1 MPNLTIP
8 VEETMFLL
16 KEVFGLEQL
25 NTLPGYEEAT
35 DDLVE
40 AILTEAGKFCTEVV
54 LPTNRVGDTEGC
66 TLHEDGRVTTPSGF
80 KQAWEQYV
88 EAGWMGLTVDPQ
100 YGGQGLP
107 VTLNVILNEYI
118 GTANLAFSMYPGLT
132 QGAYAAM
139 NVHASDAIKNTYL
152 PKMAEGKWTG
162 TMNLT
167 EAHCGTDLGLLRTKA
182 VASDDGSYKIT
193 GSKIFISAGDHDLAE
208 NIVHLVLARIEG
220 APKGTKGISLFV
232 VPKFL
237 PDSDNNPGDANHV
250 SVGKIEE
257 KMGIHGNSTCVM
269 NFDGSTGWLV
279 GAENGGLKAMFV
291 MMNEARLGVAVQG
304 LTQSEAAYQHARDY
318 AMERL
323 QGRSLTGPKN
333 PDGPADPLI
342 VHPDIRRMLMTMRSF
357 NEAARAFCVYAS
369 MQSDIA
375 HKHPDEKV
383 RQQADDRLS
392 LLTPVLKGHLTD
404 VGFDN
409 AVLGQQVFGGH
420 GYIEETGASQFVRDA
435 RIAMIYEGANGIQA
449 LDLVGRKLMANGGRG
464 IMALFQELGAY
475 VEKHAAD
482 EALVPYILPLKAGAE
497 DLQKA
502 TMWFGNNALGN
513 PDHAGAG
520 SVDYMHLFGTVML
533 GYMWAQMAEVATKN
547 QDESRKSFF
556 DTKLALA
563 KFYME
568 RTMPTTAMRRDR
580 IMVGADSLMALPAEA
595 F

>member
-8 VEETMFLL
+8 VEESLFLL
-16 KEVFGLEQL
+16 KDVFGLETL
-25 NTLPGYEEAT
+25 NSLPGYEEAT
-35 DDLVE
+35 EDLVE
-40 AILTEAGKFCTEVV
+40 AILNEGGKFSAEVIQ
-54 LPTNRVGDTEGC
+54 PINMTGDTEGC
-66 TLHEDGRVTTPSGF
+66 VLHDDGRVTTPTGF
-80 KQAWEQYV
+80 KAAWDQFV
-88 EAGWMGLTVDPQ
+88 EGGWMGLSADPE

-107 VTLNVILNEYI
+107 TTLNVIINEYL
-118 GTANLAFSMYPGLT
+118 GTANLSFSMYPGLT

-139 NVHASDAIKNTYL
+139 HVHASDEIKQRFL
-152 PKMAEGKWTG
+152 PKMVEGKWSG

-182 VASDDGSYKIT
+182 VPQEDGSYKIS
-193 GSKIFISAGDHDLAE
+193 GSKIFISAGDHDLSE
-208 NIVHLVLARIEG
+208 NVIHLVLARIEG
-220 APKGTKGISLFV
+220 APAGTKGISLFV
-232 VPKFL
+232 VPKFV
-237 PDSDNNPGDANHV
+237 PDADDNPGDFNNV

-269 NFDGSTGWLV
+269 NFDGSQGWLV
-279 GAENGGLKAMFV
+279 GEENKGLKAMFV
-291 MMNEARLGVAVQG
+291 MMNEARLGVAIQG

-318 AMERL
+318 AMDRL
-323 QGRSLTGPKN
+323 QGRALTGAKN

-342 VHPDIRRMLMTMRSF
+342 VHPDVRRMLLTMRSF
-357 NEAARAFCVYAS
+357 NEAARAFCLYAS
-369 MQSDIA
+369 IQSDIA
-375 HKHPDEKV
+375 HRHPDEKV
-383 RQQADDRLS
+383 RQIADDRLS
-392 LLTPVLKGHLTD
+392 LLTPVLKGYLTD
-404 VGFDN
+404 TGFEN

-420 GYIEETGASQFVRDA
+420 GFIEETGASQFVRDA
-435 RIAMIYEGANGIQA
+435 RITMIYEGANGIQA

-475 VEKHAAD
+475 VEKHASD
-482 EALVPYILPLKAGAE
+482 EAMAPYVLPLKAGAE

-533 GYMWAQMAEVATKN
+533 GYMWSQIVEVALKN
-547 QDESRKSFF
+547 EDESRKSFF
-556 DTKLALA
+556 ETKLALA

-580 IMVGADSLMALPAEA
+580 IMVGADSVMALPAEA